1 MLINDSSVLEST
13 ADACTGRNLEFCVVL
28 EQVVSIATRVRER
41 CDKTVSSLRHG
52 EGAAIDGATNVD
64 LFSKI
69 LTLRVVL
76 EVFQRIPLQKT
87 RTLPCTIRIIE
98 KTVATVGG
106 IKSIGHADGACMVLA
121 LRDVDL
127 PRKALIMPVV
137 KLPAILIGRRGR
149 MSISFRDN
157 LAIGHGNRKRH
168 RVIHSET
175 QIFT

>member
-13 ADACTGRNLEFCVVL
+13 ADACVRRNLQFCVVL
-28 EQVVSIATRVRER
+28 EQVVRIATRVRER
-41 CDKTVSSLRHG
+41 CDKTVSSLCHG

-98 KTVATVGG
+98 KTVATIGG
-106 IKSIGHADGACMVLA
+106 IKSIGHADGACMVLT

-137 KLPAILIGRRGR
+137 KLPTILIGLGR
-149 MSISFRDN
+149 SVRIRLRNN
-157 LAIGHGNRKRH
+157 LSIGHGHRKGH
-168 RVIHSET
+168 CVIHSEG
-175 QIFT
+175 QILT